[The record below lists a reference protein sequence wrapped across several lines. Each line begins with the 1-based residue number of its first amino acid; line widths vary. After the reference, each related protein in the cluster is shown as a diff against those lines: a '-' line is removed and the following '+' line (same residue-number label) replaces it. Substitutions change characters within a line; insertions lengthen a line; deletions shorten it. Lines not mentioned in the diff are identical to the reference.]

1 MLASNI
7 SIINNNGIFTNNYTK
22 YIMTNNPIGHIL
34 TNNLHLLPLPNLFSL
49 NSDWNFVDA

>member
-7 SIINNNGIFTNNYTK
+7 SIINNNGIFINNYIK
-22 YIMTNNPIGHIL
+22 HIMTNNPIKHIL

-49 NSDWNFVDA
+49 NSD